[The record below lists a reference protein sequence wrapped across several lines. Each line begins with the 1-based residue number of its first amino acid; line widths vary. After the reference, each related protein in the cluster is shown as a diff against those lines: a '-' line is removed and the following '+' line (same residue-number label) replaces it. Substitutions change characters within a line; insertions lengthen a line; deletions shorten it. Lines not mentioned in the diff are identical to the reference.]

1 MNGTPSMPKSV
12 LRYVVDKV
20 RVFTDNSDQLALG
33 LTRFLLNKSLSAVNA
48 LMSYYLRKPDL
59 DYHRNG
65 WRTVYTF

>member
-48 LMSYYLRKPDL
+48 LMSYYL
-59 DYHRNG
+59 G
-65 WRTVYTF
+65 